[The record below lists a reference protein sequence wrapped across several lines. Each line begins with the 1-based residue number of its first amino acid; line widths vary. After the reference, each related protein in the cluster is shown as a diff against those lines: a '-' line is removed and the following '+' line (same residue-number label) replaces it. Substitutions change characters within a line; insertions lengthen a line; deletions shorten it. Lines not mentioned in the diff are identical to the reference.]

1 MGQGDAAGPPGRTA
15 ALWGPL
21 QALGPERALGETTAY
36 LGSVAS
42 KPGGRPGPNPFPQPQ
57 HHAQPLEPVV
67 APWGGAQK
75 HQPRGLSEGPWAEG
89 APWPALS
96 SWPEQ
101 AGSHPSHLARPSDT
115 ELLRQDAQGHSG
127 PPAVQP
133 AASGT
138 PFWRRSAR
146 ADGYLPRGHF
156 TLRSLC
162 TKLRYSGWEPSKLLV
177 AGPVHRGLR
186 KKTKLV
192 SLGPRSQGPTQG
204 KFPVTDEASLISR
217 HETAE
222 GRRQR
227 DTWPNTGVG
236 V

>member
-1 MGQGDAAGPPGRTA
+1 MGPPSGSGTGEGTGGDHC
-15 ALWGPL
+15 LPWLCGQ
-21 QALGPERALGETTAY
+21 QARWEARPESLPPAPAPCPATRAGG
-36 LGSVAS
+36 GS
-42 KPGGRPGPNPFPQPQ
+42 
-57 HHAQPLEPVV
+57 L
-67 APWGGAQK
+67 GGAQK

-162 TKLRYSGWEPSKLLV
+162 TKLRYSGWEPSKLLI